1 MEDKSMKRLPTGW
14 DDFERVIK
22 GDYYYVDKT
31 RLVNNLIQTGSAV
44 TLFTR
49 PRRFGKTLN
58 MSMLKNFFE
67 IGSDPSLF
75 DGLEITKNKVICN
88 EYMGKYPVISISLKG
103 VSGLTYEEA
112 KNKLAAVIATEAMR
126 FSFLEDSSKL
136 SERDKALYEQLV
148 KVDDNGKSRFD
159 LPLDVLSGSLY
170 TMTELLNKHYGLKAV
185 VLIDEYDVPLDKA
198 HIHGYYDEMVELI
211 RDMFHA
217 AFKTNSNLAFAVLTG
232 CLRVSKESIFTGLN
246 NMKVDSISML
256 NSGEIFGFSNN
267 EVEQMLAYYGIS
279 ENKDEVKAWYD
290 GFRFGDDEVYC
301 PWDVINYVDDNI
313 SGVTKEPNN
322 YWINSSGNDLV
333 REFVDISTKE
343 TIEDL
348 EKLVSGEKVKKS
360 INENLTYRDMDSTID
375 NLWGILY
382 ATGYLTGIRTNDN
395 LYDLWIPNK
404 EVRQIYEENI
414 IKWFNKK
421 VREDASSKEQFYN
434 AALSGNAEEMEGVLN
449 GLLFDSVSIRD
460 TYTRKY
466 LRENFYHGFVLGL
479 LTGFEGIRSNSESG
493 DGYSDIM
500 ILDRGNKTAAILEL
514 KYADSDDVEV
524 MEKACNADIKQIV
537 VKKYD
542 KTLIRSGVAKNIYK
556 YGISFNKKLACVR
569 INEQ

>member
-1 MEDKSMKRLPTGW
+1 MKRLPTGW

-256 NSGEIFGFSNN
+256 NSGETFGFSNN

-524 MEKACNADIKQIV
+524 MEKACNAAIKQIV

>member
-1 MEDKSMKRLPTGW
+1 MKRLPTGW

-198 HIHGYYDEMVELI
+198 YIHGYYDEMVELI

-256 NSGEIFGFSNN
+256 NSGETFGFSNN

-524 MEKACNADIKQIV
+524 MEKACNAAIKQIV

>member
-1 MEDKSMKRLPTGW
+1 MKRLPTGW

-58 MSMLKNFFE
+58 MSML
-67 IGSDPSLF
+67 GSDPSLF

-198 HIHGYYDEMVELI
+198 YIHGYYDEMVELI

-256 NSGEIFGFSNN
+256 NSGETFGFSNN

-524 MEKACNADIKQIV
+524 MEKACNAAIKQIV

>member
-1 MEDKSMKRLPTGW
+1 MKRLPTGW

-136 SERDKALYEQLV
+136 SERDKALYKQLV

-211 RDMFHA
+211 RDMFNA

-256 NSGEIFGFSNN
+256 NSGETFGFSNN

-360 INENLTYRDMDSTID
+360 INENLTYRDMDSTIN

-524 MEKACNADIKQIV
+524 MEKACNAAIKQIV

>member
-1 MEDKSMKRLPTGW
+1 MKRLPTGW

-524 MEKACNADIKQIV
+524 MEKACNAAIKQIV

>member
-1 MEDKSMKRLPTGW
+1 MKRLPTGW

-211 RDMFHA
+211 RDMFNA

-256 NSGEIFGFSNN
+256 NSGETFGFSNN

-524 MEKACNADIKQIV
+524 MEKACNAAIKQIV